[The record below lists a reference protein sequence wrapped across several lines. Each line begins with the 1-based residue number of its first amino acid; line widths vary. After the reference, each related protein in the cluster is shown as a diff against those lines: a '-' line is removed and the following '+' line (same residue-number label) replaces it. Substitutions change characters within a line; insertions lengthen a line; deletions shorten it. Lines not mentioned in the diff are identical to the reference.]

1 MENTISALSLKSA
14 SAEGQTVSG
23 MTDAAGW
30 PHMRAL
36 HPCAY
41 QAKVVGELLLILN
54 NVSEAALIAKC
65 YVEVRK
71 PLRNLCG
78 TEAQENL
85 AATSEGIMAAK
96 GKLPLTEPTLD

>member
-1 MENTISALSLKSA
+1 
-14 SAEGQTVSG
+14 
-23 MTDAAGW
+23 
-30 PHMRAL
+30 MRAL

-65 YVEVRK
+65 YVEVGK

-78 TEAQENL
+78 TEAQVNL
-85 AATSEGIMAAK
+85 AATSKCKVA
-96 GKLPLTEPTLD
+96 PDRTSTRLTDRLTSFFLVSMRR